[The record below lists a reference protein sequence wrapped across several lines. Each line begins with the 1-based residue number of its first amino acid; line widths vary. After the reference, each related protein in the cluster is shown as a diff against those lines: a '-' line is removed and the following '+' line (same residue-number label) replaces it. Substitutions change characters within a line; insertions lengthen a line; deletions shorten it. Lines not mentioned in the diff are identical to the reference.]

1 MTETDMKS
9 IVMTV
14 AIAAVFGIA
23 GCTSMTPKQQGTA
36 SGAAIG
42 AVAGAGIVALTGGS
56 AWTGAA
62 VGAVAGGVA
71 GHIKADREEEK
82 ARQQKPD

>member
-1 MTETDMKS
+1 MKR
-9 IVMTV
+9 ILMTV
-14 AIAAVFGIA
+14 AASVALSVI

-71 GHIKADREEEK
+71 GHMKADREEEK
-82 ARQQKPD
+82 ARAQKPL

>member
-1 MTETDMKS
+1 VKRILITT
-9 IVMTV
+9 
-14 AIAAVFGIA
+14 AIAVALGTT

-71 GHIKADREEEK
+71 GHIKADREE
-82 ARQQKPD
+82 QKTHP

>member
-1 MTETDMKS
+1 MKR
-9 IVMTV
+9 I
-14 AIAAVFGIA
+14 ALIAALTALII
-23 GCTSMTPKQQGTA
+23 GCTNMTTKQQGTA

-62 VGAVAGGVA
+62 VGLVAGGVA
-71 GHIKADREEEK
+71 GHIKAENQEK
-82 ARQQKPD
+82 AKQQPR

>member
-1 MTETDMKS
+1 MKR
-9 IVMTV
+9 ILM
-14 AIAAVFGIA
+14 IAAFAVA
-23 GCTSMTPKQQGTA
+23 LSAAACTSMTPKQQGTA

-71 GHIKADREEEK
+71 GHIKADREEEQR
-82 ARQQKPD
+82 AHGQ

>member
-1 MTETDMKS
+1 MKR
-9 IVMTV
+9 IAM
-14 AIAAVFGIA
+14 IAACAAMVSVL

-42 AVAGAGIVALTGGS
+42 AVAGAGIVSLAGGS

-62 VGAVAGGVA
+62 VGMVAGGVA
-71 GHIKADREEEK
+71 GHIKAENEEEQRK
-82 ARQQKPD
+82 HP

>member
-1 MTETDMKS
+1 MKRILMTL
-9 IVMTV
+9 
-14 AIAAVFGIA
+14 AVGLLFGFA
-23 GCTSMTPKQQGTA
+23 GCTSMTTQQQGTA

-42 AVAGAGIVALTGGS
+42 AVAGAGIIALTGGS

-71 GHIKADREEEK
+71 GHIKADREEE
-82 ARQQKPD
+82 ARSQKPQ

>member
-1 MTETDMKS
+1 MKRIPVTF
-9 IVMTV
+9 IV
-14 AIAAVFGIA
+14 AAVLAMA
-23 GCTSMTPKQQGTA
+23 GCTSMTKQQQGTA

-71 GHIKADREEEK
+71 GHIKADRETQK
-82 ARQQKPD
+82 PQQQKPQ

>member
-1 MTETDMKS
+1 MKPILIAS
-9 IVMTV
+9 AV
-14 AIAAVFGIA
+14 AAVIGLA
-23 GCTSMTPKQQGTA
+23 GCTSMTPHQQGTA

-42 AVAGAGIVALTGGS
+42 AVTGAGIVALTGGS

-71 GHIKADREEEK
+71 GHIKADREE
-82 ARQQKPD
+82 QKKQHP

>member
-1 MTETDMKS
+1 MKRILMTL
-9 IVMTV
+9 V
-14 AIAAVFGIA
+14 AALALGA
-23 GCTSMTPKQQGTA
+23 GGCTSMTKQHQGTA

-82 ARQQKPD
+82 ARSQKPN

>member
-1 MTETDMKS
+1 MKRILMT
-9 IVMTV
+9 
-14 AIAAVFGIA
+14 AALAAVFSLV

-62 VGAVAGGVA
+62 VGMVAGGVA
-71 GHIKADREEEK
+71 GHIKADKEEQR
-82 ARQQKPD
+82 AQQQKPQ

>member
-1 MTETDMKS
+1 MKR
-9 IVMTV
+9 ILMTV
-14 AIAAVFGIA
+14 AVAVASVLA

-71 GHIKADREEEK
+71 GHIKADREEQK
-82 ARQQKPD
+82 AHGQKQQ

>member
-1 MTETDMKS
+1 MKR
-9 IVMTV
+9 ILLTAAV
-14 AIAAVFGIA
+14 AAVFAAA

-71 GHIKADREEEK
+71 GHIKADREEK
-82 ARQQKPD
+82 QQKPQ

>member
-1 MTETDMKS
+1 MKRML
-9 IVMTV
+9 MTV
-14 AIAAVFGIA
+14 AIALAISAA

-42 AVAGAGIVALTGGS
+42 AVTGAGIVALTGGS

-71 GHIKADREEEK
+71 GHIKADREEQ
-82 ARQQKPD
+82 ARQQKPQ

>member
-1 MTETDMKS
+1 MKR
-9 IVMTV
+9 ILLT
-14 AIAAVFGIA
+14 AAVAVVFSA
-23 GCTSMTPKQQGTA
+23 VGCTSMTPKQQGTA

-62 VGAVAGGVA
+62 VGMVAGGVA
-71 GHIKADREEEK
+71 GHIKGDKAEK
-82 ARQQKPD
+82 NAQQKPN

>member
-1 MTETDMKS
+1 MKR
-9 IVMTV
+9 IAM
-14 AIAAVFGIA
+14 IAALAVMIGLV

-42 AVAGAGIVALTGGS
+42 AVAGAGIVSLAGGS

-62 VGAVAGGVA
+62 VGMVAGGVA
-71 GHIKADREEEK
+71 GHIKAENEEK
-82 ARQQKPD
+82 NKQH

>member
-1 MTETDMKS
+1 MKRML
-9 IVMTV
+9 MTV
-14 AIAAVFGIA
+14 ATALAISAA

-71 GHIKADREEEK
+71 GHIKADREEQ
-82 ARQQKPD
+82 ARQQKPQ

>member
-1 MTETDMKS
+1 MKR
-9 IVMTV
+9 ILM
-14 AIAAVFGIA
+14 IAAVTFASGLI

-62 VGAVAGGVA
+62 VGLVAGGVA
-71 GHIKADREEEK
+71 GRIKADKEEQR
-82 ARQQKPD
+82 AQPKPH

>member
-1 MTETDMKS
+1 MKR
-9 IVMTV
+9 IGTV
-14 AIAAVFGIA
+14 VAFAAMISAV

-42 AVAGAGIVALTGGS
+42 AVAGAGIVSLAGGS

-62 VGAVAGGVA
+62 VGLVAGGVA
-71 GHIKADREEEK
+71 GHIKGSNEEK
-82 ARQQKPD
+82 KQQGNKQP

>member
-1 MTETDMKS
+1 MKRIMMTAVVAGVLS
-9 IVMTV
+9 VM
-14 AIAAVFGIA
+14 

-62 VGAVAGGVA
+62 VGLVAGGVA
-71 GHIKADREEEK
+71 GHIKADNEEK
-82 ARQQKPD
+82 ARQKP